1 MELDELE
8 ELFRDDRRPDT
19 HPGNIPMP
27 GVPVQIIHVQEAK
40 DDPTNLKEE
49 DLVMTDAEI
58 DSILG
63 SRIKNS
69 TTWLGAEISVQQAKA
84 MQYYLGLAEG
94 DLSPPGIMG
103 RSNLV
108 DTTVSD
114 QIEWMM
120 PALMEM
126 FLASGCVTKYGPRK
140 AGDVDAAQ
148 QMTNLVNWIIME
160 DNPGFMFF
168 LEWFKNSLLNKVGIA
183 KVFWDEY
190 TDVTREEYDQLDDG
204 QLAIISD
211 DPEVTIT
218 KLTSYIDPN
227 AERAAMAQYKQ
238 QQDAVRQWNEAKAMA
253 QAQGLPFPPPQ
264 PGAVQGPMG
273 VSPPPAPGGAPG
285 GAPPPMGGPRPPGT
299 PGAMPPGMAPQGPAM
314 QPPPPPKPIDVS
326 TLPQLHNVV
335 VTRSQRSGHVA
346 IESMNPEDFLIDE
359 RSKRISDGFCA
370 HRVKKTISDLR
381 VKYGDRV
388 DEIDLDQITSDNDAL
403 TVETSEVMWARESLQ
418 TVYKP
423 SQFDDYGDES
433 MRLVWLYECYL
444 PIDADGDGISEWRK
458 IVRAGNALL
467 ENVVVD
473 GPPFAALCPVPIPGL
488 FYGRSIADLEMPMQL
503 AKTGVLR
510 SLVDNMNVQI
520 NGRTWAIENQV
531 NINDLLTN
539 RPGGVVRVKSANA
552 VGVLQQGMAD
562 AQGGYQLLE
571 YLDAAAQ
578 EKSGVT
584 KYTQG
589 MDADTLNHT
598 ASGLA
603 RITQRAD
610 MRVKLIA
617 RLFGEGGVKDMCQLV
632 QKTLMRHQDKSI
644 AFELNGKWTDVD
656 PRVWH
661 NKYTMKCTIGLG
673 TGDQAALIAQI
684 LQLLGVQQQAIAGG
698 LVTPANMFNSLS
710 DLVRAMQRG
719 DPSQYFTAPQPGTPF
734 PQPPNPQMAA
744 VQGQQQLEQQKF
756 QFDQQIE
763 QMKINAQAQNDER
776 DAQNRMQML
785 ILKEQLLDKR
795 QRDQFQQQQ
804 AWEREKFYA
813 QQASN
818 LQAAAMKA
826 GADAQTAGQGEQVVL
841 HDIDGSSVSMPA
853 DTAVAMRQQNL
864 DSAHQNADRQ
874 HDANQQEADR
884 QHEAAQN
891 EADRQNQS
899 DMQQEQLKSQ
909 EKMARQ
915 KPKPSPSGG
924 KKD

>member
-1 MELDELE
+1 MEMDELE
-8 ELFRDDRRPDT
+8 EMFRDDRKPDT
-19 HPGNIPMP
+19 APGNIPLP
-27 GVPVQIIHVQEAK
+27 SVPVQMITIQEAK
-40 DDPTNLKEE
+40 DDPTNLKDE
-49 DLVMTDAEI
+49 DLVMSDAEI
-58 DSILG
+58 DSILAA
-63 SRIKNS
+63 RIRNS
-69 TTWLGAEISVQQAKA
+69 TTWMGSAISVQQVKA

-94 DLSPPGIMG
+94 DLAPPGIQG

-126 FLASGCVTKYGPRK
+126 FLASGNITKYGPRK
-140 AGDVDAAQ
+140 AGDEQAAQ
-148 QMTNLVNWIIME
+148 QMTNLVNWIVME

-183 KVFWDEY
+183 KVWWELY
-190 TDVTREEYDQLDDG
+190 EDVTREEYNQMTDG
-204 QLAIISD
+204 DLAILSED
-211 DPEVTIT
+211 NDVTIT
-218 KLTSYIDPN
+218 KIVSYIDPY
-227 AERAAMAQYKQ
+227 AEKAAMAQYKQ
-238 QQDAVRQWNEAKAMA
+238 QMDAVRQWNEAAAMA
-253 QAQGLPFPPPQ
+253 QAQGLPFPPPA
-264 PGAVQGPMG
+264 PGAQQGPMG
-273 VSPPPAPGGAPG
+273 PGTPPPLQGGAPG
-285 GAPPPMGGPRPPGT
+285 MPPPQAGPRPPGT
-299 PGAMPPGMAPQGPAM
+299 PGAPPPGAAPQGPAM
-314 QPPPPPKPIDVS
+314 QPPKPPQPINVE

-335 VTRSQRSGHVA
+335 VTRSKKSGHVA

-370 HRVKKTISDLR
+370 HRVRKTISDLR
-381 VKYGDRV
+381 VKYGDLV
-388 DEIDLDQITSDNDAL
+388 DGIDLDQVSSDPDAL
-403 TVETSEVMWARESLQ
+403 NVDNSALLFARESLQ

-520 NGRTWAIENQV
+520 NGRTWAIESQV

-571 YLDAAAQ
+571 YLDSAAQ

-617 RLFGEGGVKDMCQLV
+617 RLFGEGGVKDLCELV
-632 QKTLMRHQDKSI
+632 QKTLMRHQDKAM
-644 AFELNGKWTDVD
+644 AFELNGSFVDVD

-661 NKYTMKCTIGLG
+661 NKYTMKCTVGLG
-673 TGDQAALIAQI
+673 TGDQAAMIAMI

-698 LVTPANMFNSLS
+698 LVTPANMYNSLS

-719 DPSQYFTAPQPGTPF
+719 DPAQYFQPPQPGQQF
-734 PQPPNPQMAA
+734 PQPPNPQMMA
-744 VQGQQQLEQQKF
+744 VQGQQQLEQQKH
-756 QFDQQIE
+756 QDDMQMEQQKM
-763 QMKINAQAQNDER
+763 QAQAVNDQR
-776 DAQNRMQML
+776 DAQNRMQMEVF
-785 ILKEQLLDKR
+785 KENLLDQR
-795 QRDQFQQQQ
+795 QKDQFAQQQ
-804 AWEREKFYA
+804 AWEREKFYV

-826 GADAQTAGQGEQVVL
+826 GVDAQTAGMGEQIIL
-841 HDIDGSSVSMPA
+841 QDINGRRISIPA
-853 DTAVAMRQQNL
+853 AFAQQMQQQ
-864 DSAHQNADRQ
+864 DAD
-874 HDANQQEADR
+874 AQEANAQR
-884 QHEAAQN
+884 QHEADMQQAQH
-891 EADRQNQS
+891 EHES
-899 DMQQEQLKSQ
+899 DMQDQQLQSQ
-909 EKMARQ
+909 EKIAKQR
-915 KPKPSPSGG
+915 PPPSSKGG
-924 KKD
+924 KKE